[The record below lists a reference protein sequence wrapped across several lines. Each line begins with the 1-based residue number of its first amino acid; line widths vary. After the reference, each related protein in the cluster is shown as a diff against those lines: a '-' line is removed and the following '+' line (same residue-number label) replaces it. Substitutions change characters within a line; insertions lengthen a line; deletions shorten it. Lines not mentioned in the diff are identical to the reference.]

1 MPCVV
6 CRVPC
11 AMRRVPCCSAFSYI
25 FMEDDV
31 SYWEPLKKFYQVDDS
46 FPAEQLLTRSDGEK
60 KRNIYFV
67 SDYVKQIL
75 ANNDSEA
82 VRVINAGVKIFMRSD
97 QKKVGG
103 LTRWQACSCWREVRS
118 LSRVFT
124 GVAASSAALPRR
136 CYGARLHH
144 CLSPR

>member
-1 MPCVV
+1 
-6 CRVPC
+6 
-11 AMRRVPCCSAFSYI
+11 
-25 FMEDDV
+25 MEDDV

-97 QKKVGG
+97 QKKVGRLAHSLAG
-103 LTRWQACSCWREVRS
+103 SFVLARSSLAFSCVYWRCCVACGADTALLRRS
-118 LSRVFT
+118 LAPLFE
-124 GVAASSAALPRR
+124 SALK
-136 CYGARLHH
+136 
-144 CLSPR
+144 S